1 MLSAPPVLIYDLL
14 WLSFVVCLFPLFV
27 CIAYGRV
34 ISFKRRYIVQMLQGN
49 TFDAYKKAHAFQP
62 SASPTQILESL
73 FGPQYT
79 VRSYVLPLIVDAL
92 VSAAGLVLFLVRV
105 APQHFGGQVAQIDR
119 IPQPFFYGIAGGF
132 LWGLYDL
139 LRRFQEAD
147 LTPVCLCYVT
157 MRIFIVGI
165 LSCILSVVFSEQMTP
180 LIAFAL
186 GAFPVQTLWRFLKIQ
201 AKDKIKLSEEE
212 GVPTKADLNVL
223 PGMTKRT
230 IEQLDRLSIEN
241 IEQLAYTNPVKLLA
255 QTNLDWELIL
265 NMVDQAVLG
274 SYIGAERID
283 ILRPAGIRGATD
295 LAALYDGITCN
306 ITEAN
311 TKSERLLGESALRL
325 GLSRDYLES
334 VLRNVVSCPQVRF
347 IRCLKGDMNRWTQLT
362 VMPQLEASA
371 AA

>member
-1 MLSAPPVLIYDLL
+1 M
-14 WLSFVVCLFPLFV
+14 
-27 CIAYGRV
+27 
-34 ISFKRRYIVQMLQGN
+34 SFKRRYIEQMLEGR
-49 TFDAYKKAHAFQP
+49 TFDTYKNAHAFQS
-62 SASPTQILESL
+62 SASIAQILESL

-79 VRSYVLPLIVDAL
+79 ERSYILPLTVDAL
-92 VSAAGLVLFLVRV
+92 VSAAGLMLFLVKV
-105 APQHFGGQVAQIDR
+105 APEHFGGRVAQIDQ
-119 IPQPFFYGIAGGF
+119 IPPAFFYGIAGGF

-157 MRIFIVGI
+157 MRIFIVAI

-186 GAFPVQTLWRFLKIQ
+186 GAFPVQTLLRFLKIQ

-212 GVPTKADLNVL
+212 AVPAKPDLNLL

-230 IEQLDRLSIEN
+230 FEQLDRLCIEN
-241 IEQLAYTNPVKLLA
+241 IEQLAYTNPVKLLV

-274 SYIGAERID
+274 SYIGGDKID
-283 ILRPAGIRGATD
+283 ILRPMGIRGATD
-295 LAALYDGITCN
+295 LASLYDGITCN
-306 ITEAN
+306 SSEAN
-311 TKSERLLGESALRL
+311 TRSERLLAEATLKL
-325 GLSRDYLES
+325 GLSRYSFES
-334 VLRNVVSCPQVRF
+334 VLQNVSWCPQVRF
-347 IRCLKGDMNRWTQLT
+347 IRCLQGDMNRWAQLT
-362 VMPQLEASA
+362 EVPQIETPA